1 MSVED
6 LNRAFEAL
14 QDAHRVQ
21 PASTLHERRALLS
34 DMLRGL
40 REYEQP
46 LLDAL
51 EQDLGKPEAE
61 ARLTEFFPIRK
72 EIGFM
77 RRNLGDWMRPE
88 RRPTPLQLFGTRS
101 DIVNQPKGVVL
112 VIAPWNFPLL
122 LTMKPVIAALAAG
135 NRVVVKP
142 PEQAPATSRVMAD
155 WMREA
160 LPEDRVQVILGGP
173 EEAAHLTSLPFDHI
187 FFTGGTHTGRKV
199 IQAAADT

>member
-88 RRPTPLQLFGTRS
+88 RRPTPCSCSGP
-101 DIVNQPKGVVL
+101 D
-112 VIAPWNFPLL
+112 
-122 LTMKPVIAALAAG
+122 LTLSI
-135 NRVVVKP
+135 
-142 PEQAPATSRVMAD
+142 SR
-155 WMREA
+155 RG
-160 LPEDRVQVILGGP
+160 LCLSLRLGI
-173 EEAAHLTSLPFDHI
+173 S
-187 FFTGGTHTGRKV
+187 RCC
-199 IQAAADT
+199 

>member
-1 MSVED
+1 M
-6 LNRAFEAL
+6 
-14 QDAHRVQ
+14 Q

-34 DMLRGL
+34 DMQRGL

-142 PEQAPATSRVMAD
+142 RNKRPLRRGLA
-155 WMREA
+155 
-160 LPEDRVQVILGGP
+160 
-173 EEAAHLTSLPFDHI
+173 
-187 FFTGGTHTGRKV
+187 
-199 IQAAADT
+199 